1 MALRLP
7 AVCCAALARELNS
20 IAARTRSAASLC
32 RIRKNARRRVVSV
45 GVVPLASRRSLLM
58 VSTGQGRQPD
68 TTIYLIVHPGH
79 DTHAF
84 LVRVAQLDTRNDTE
98 SHKA

>member
-1 MALRLP
+1 MASRLP
-7 AVCCAALARELNS
+7 AVCCAANGNR
-20 IAARTRSAASLC
+20 IAGLGQHRSAGSEKTQATACVGRRCSIRWSL
-32 RIRKNARRRVVSV
+32 R
-45 GVVPLASRRSLLM
+45 RRSLLM